1 MDLQRWTTC
10 STFVDG
16 TNLCAWRWP
25 SKRPL
30 QATTG
35 STDQRKPS
43 RQVRLFRGRTK
54 NCATTQG
61 VRFAR
66 SRRHCRPCHAPGP
79 NHKANA
85 QQKGAGSGS
94 CTSTGEF
101 CTSSWFFQRTR
112 CFSLAILGMD
122 VGELKM
128 GATAATQKDPEA
140 KIPSVPL
147 FFPLRSTFSFFF
159 FHVSFTSLQFSFFFV
174 VSCSMFF
181 KGGQRDTGGTMARS
195 NRSSISNKT
204 RNMNTL
210 VHR

>member
-1 MDLQRWTTC
+1 M
-10 STFVDG
+10 DG

-66 SRRHCRPCHAPGP
+66 SRRHCRPCHALGP

-159 FHVSFTSLQFSFFFV
+159 FHVSFTSLHFHFFCCF
-174 VSCSMFF
+174 MFHVF
-181 KGGQRDTGGTMARS
+181 QGRSAGHRRDHGAQQQEQHQQQDTEYEH
-195 NRSSISNKT
+195 T
-204 RNMNTL
+204 RTQVTAHNPH
-210 VHR
+210 V